1 MSQPVT
7 STAIRSAEPA
17 ADPAADGGAFGQQL
31 VALTSSMQ
39 AFLRT
44 LCRGGAANGSGIDD
58 LVQETMA
65 RAWRSRA
72 TFDADKG
79 TPAAWLSRIAF
90 RVYLDHRD
98 LSEPARTLVDE
109 HAAGGPGPL
118 AEAAAR
124 EQIRTLLGRL
134 GRREREVLLHFH
146 RDGRSIA
153 ELAAAEAVPTG
164 TIKSLLHRARARLW
178 AAFLH
183 GEQP

>member
-1 MSQPVT
+1 MT
-7 STAIRSAEPA
+7 STATSSSVPA
-17 ADPAADGGAFGQQL
+17 VDGGAFGRQL
-31 VALTSSMQ
+31 VASTPSVQ

-44 LCRGGAANGSGIDD
+44 LCRGGAVNGSAIDD

-65 RAWRSRA
+65 RAWRSRG

-79 TPAAWLSRIAF
+79 SPAAWLSRIAF
-90 RVYLDHRD
+90 RVYLDHRQV
-98 LSEPARTLVDE
+98 SEPPRLLVDE
-109 HAAGGPGPL
+109 HATAAPGPL
-118 AEAAAR
+118 AEVAAR

-134 GRREREVLLHFH
+134 GRREREVLLRFH

-153 ELAAAEAVPTG
+153 ELAAAEAVPAG

-178 AAFLH
+178 GAFMH